1 MAINADVRCF
11 GNIVQPGRMKVAGPA
26 ANEGPMLHIDIP
38 TLEEFKALAQIK
50 GETCVSLYLPTS
62 PLGTSAKF
70 NRTAFKDLAKEA
82 LSQLKE
88 AGIDKDKFAVFEEQ
102 FDRLAGAEHDVQD
115 EDKIRKRQR
124 AKPDPIES
132 FWHYQANGLAVLTT
146 SGMMRTFRLPN
157 PPKPLAE
164 VADRLHLTPLI
175 RAMTSPHDIFVL
187 ALAEESVR
195 LVRAFAN
202 FPPERLQVPHL
213 PRNAEE
219 ATRRPSFHVRAP
231 RRRLQNLEGEKVL
244 LHQYVRKVEHAIRS
258 VLAGRNAPL
267 ALAAE
272 EPLASMYRSLNTY
285 PRLADEI
292 IEGNPEERTDAELE
306 DAAIPI
312 LDRLYSR
319 ELKAVITRYD
329 ELKPR
334 HATTDVSYA
343 AHAATAG
350 AIDQLLVDL
359 DAVVPGLVSD
369 IDGSVTYS
377 ASDDA
382 ETYSVVDEVARRALC
397 TGARVLGARKEEMPE
412 RAPLAAILRYQ
423 FH

>member
-1 MAINADVRCF
+1 
-11 GNIVQPGRMKVAGPA
+11 
-26 ANEGPMLHIDIP
+26 MLHIDIP
-38 TLEEFKALAQIK
+38 TLAEFKALAQIK

-62 PLGTSAKF
+62 PLVDSIRA
-70 NRTAFKDLAKEA
+70 NRIAFRDLAGEA
-82 LSQLKE
+82 LVQLRE
-88 AGIDKDKFAVFEEQ
+88 AGADKRKIAVFEER
-102 FDRLAGAEHDVQD
+102 FDHLAGLEHDVQD
-115 EDKIRKRQR
+115 EGKIRKLQR
-124 AKPDPIES
+124 AKPDPFDT
-132 FWHYQANGLAVLTT
+132 FWHYQANGLAVLST
-146 SGMMRTFRLPN
+146 SGLMRMFRLPDA
-157 PPKPLAE
+157 PKPLAE

-195 LVRAFAN
+195 LIHAFAN
-202 FPPERLQVPHL
+202 FPPVRLQIPDL

-244 LHQYVRKVEHAIRS
+244 LQKYVRKVEQAVHG
-258 VLAGRNAPL
+258 VFAGLNTPL
-267 ALAAE
+267 LLAAE
-272 EPLASMYRSLNTY
+272 EPLASMFRSLNTY

-292 IEGNPEERTDAELE
+292 IEGNPDQVTDAELE

-319 ELKAVITRYD
+319 EVKAAIALYD
-329 ELKPR
+329 QLKPR
-334 HATTDVSYA
+334 RATTDVSYA

-350 AIDQLLVDL
+350 AVEQLLVDL

-369 IDGSVTYS
+369 LDGSVIYS

-382 ETYSVVDEVARRALC
+382 ETYSVVDEVARRALY
-397 TGARVLGARKEEMPE
+397 TGARVLGARREELPD
-412 RAPLAAILRYQ
+412 RAPLTAILRYDFGIIQ
-423 FH
+423 S

>member
-1 MAINADVRCF
+1 MYGFWAYIF
-11 GNIVQPGRMKVAGPA
+11 KSGRIGVLALTL
-26 ANEGPMLHIDIP
+26 NEGPMLHIDIP
-38 TLEEFKALAQIK
+38 TLAEFKALALIK
-50 GETCVSLYLPTS
+50 GETCVSLYLPVS
-62 PLGTSAKF
+62 PLVDNIRA
-70 NRTAFKDLAKEA
+70 NRIAFKDIAREA
-82 LSQLKE
+82 LSQLRE
-88 AGIDKDKFAVFEEQ
+88 AGADKSKIAVFEER
-102 FDRLAGAEHDVQD
+102 FDHIAGADHDVQD

-124 AKPDPIES
+124 AKPDEIDT

-146 SGMMRTFRLPN
+146 PGMMRMFRLPN
-157 PPKPLAE
+157 RPRPLAE
-164 VADRLHLTPLI
+164 VADRFHLTPLI
-175 RAMTSPHDIFVL
+175 RAMTSPHDVFVL

-195 LVRAFAN
+195 LIHAFVD
-202 FPPERLQVPHL
+202 FPPERLQIPNL

-219 ATRRPSFHVRAP
+219 ATRRPSIHVRAP

-244 LHQYVRKVEHAIRS
+244 SHQYVRKVEQAIPT

-267 ALAAE
+267 VLAAE
-272 EPLASMYRSLNTY
+272 EPLASMFRSLNTY
-285 PRLADEI
+285 PRLADEM
-292 IEGNPEERTDAELE
+292 IEGNPDLTTDAELE

-319 ELKAVITRYD
+319 ELKAVIALYD

-334 HATTDVSYA
+334 RATTDVSYA

-350 AIDQLLVDL
+350 VIDQLLVDL

-397 TGARVLGARKEEMPE
+397 TGARVLGARKEELPD